1 MQMKGTEKQIA
12 WASDIKEAWKLS
24 LEDAHRFREKVGAK
38 APMPEEIREY
48 IDELMNETDAAK
60 VIEKYGR
67 TGTKK
72 NKKYDWGLIC
82 NTLPD
87 ELSDLYFDWVNGL
100 LEEVAR

>member
-1 MQMKGTEKQIA
+1 MKGTEKQIA

-24 LEDAHRFREKVGAK
+24 LEDAHRFSEKVGAK

-60 VIEKYGR
+60 VIQKYGR

-72 NKKYDWGLIC
+72 NKKYGWGLIC

-87 ELSDLYFDWVNGL
+87 ELSDLFFDWVNGL
-100 LEEVAR
+100 VK